1 MILVWS
7 WSNTT
12 IIDKIGKFFFFLC
25 FIPFLISR
33 SHHANSSRN
42 YFNNLYIEQISR
54 IIIPNPNTAYYH
66 QPWNDVIQKIKPIFP
81 TTHTHQLLIFANH
94 KSTAQYHN
102 RKRAQTLRWTK
113 SWRRAN
119 KKVAVDKQLTKK
131 LVKKTTKVF
140 KAFVGLSLDDLKQ
153 RQTDDFKRAQQQAA
167 ERAKK
172 SGDKKEVKKSEVVA
186 KSSIPKHV
194 ASRINKAQARK

>member
-1 MILVWS
+1 MVVK
-7 WSNTT
+7 TET
-12 IIDKIGKFFFFLC
+12 CFFSE
-25 FIPFLISR
+25 IRIYPGHGSR
-33 SHHANSSRN
+33 FAR
-42 YFNNLYIEQISR
+42 R
-54 IIIPNPNTAYYH
+54 
-66 QPWNDVIQKIKPIFP
+66 DGR
-81 TTHTHQLLIFANH
+81 LLIFANH
-94 KSTAQYHN
+94 KSCAQYHN

-140 KAFVGLSLDDLKQ
+140 KAFVGLSLEDLKQ
-153 RQTDDFKRAQQQAA
+153 RQTEDFKRAQLQAA
-167 ERAKK
+167 EREKK
-172 SGDKKEVKKSEVVA
+172 AAGEKKTVKKSEVVA

>member
-1 MILVWS
+1 MLTHLEIIS
-7 WSNTT
+7 TIYISN
-12 IIDKIGKFFFFLC
+12 KYRGL
-25 FIPFLISR
+25 L
-33 SHHANSSRN
+33 
-42 YFNNLYIEQISR
+42 
-54 IIIPNPNTAYYH
+54 
-66 QPWNDVIQKIKPIFP
+66 FP
-81 TTHTHQLLIFANH
+81 TPIPPITTNLETMLSKKLNQFFPPHTHQLLIFANH

>member
-1 MILVWS
+1 MKTGWKKKMQKKMQKK
-7 WSNTT
+7 NA
-12 IIDKIGKFFFFLC
+12 KKKNH
-25 FIPFLISR
+25 ISI
-33 SHHANSSRN
+33 NSSLSLFCQHPLVV
-42 YFNNLYIEQISR
+42 YYIRMVVKTETCFFSEIRIYPGHGSR
-54 IIIPNPNTAYYH
+54 FARR
-66 QPWNDVIQKIKPIFP
+66 DGR
-81 TTHTHQLLIFANH
+81 LLIFANH

-172 SGDKKEVKKSEVVA
+172 SGDKKDVKKSEVVA

>member
-1 MILVWS
+1 
-7 WSNTT
+7 
-12 IIDKIGKFFFFLC
+12 
-25 FIPFLISR
+25 
-33 SHHANSSRN
+33 
-42 YFNNLYIEQISR
+42 
-54 IIIPNPNTAYYH
+54 
-66 QPWNDVIQKIKPIFP
+66 
-81 TTHTHQLLIFANH
+81 LIFANH